1 VGLHDVAT
9 VAGVTEACRYNDHS
23 MCTNPSCG
31 CDCHKKASIEANQPV
46 TEHGPEKAC
55 PKCGSKR
62 PFNETYC
69 RVDGERLASLLCGV
83 CGAGMNP
90 EDNFC
95 YSCGGPKGA
104 VGQAKVVTV
113 PEVEVPVAGYEQQ
126 VLRGLQ
132 EELGNVA
139 TETVHQERKEVVSSQ
154 VVERPMGT
162 QGTFKLVS
170 APNPNKIRGPVT
182 TGDPRK
188 VIQQST
194 RQAIRLPIKPA

>member
-1 VGLHDVAT
+1 MGLHDVAT

-46 TEHGPEKAC
+46 TEQGPEKAC

-62 PFNETYC
+62 PSNETYC

-95 YSCGGPKGA
+95 YSCGGPKGIEG
-104 VGQAKVVTV
+104 VSGTFKPPQVVTV
-113 PEVEVPVAGYEQQ
+113 PQVEESTVGYEAQ

-132 EELGNVA
+132 EELGGA
-139 TETVHQERKEVVSSQ
+139 TEGNTQ
-154 VVERPMGT
+154 VVDQKVLERPMGT
-162 QGTFKLVS
+162 QGSFTLVS
-170 APNPNKIRGPVT
+170 APNPNKIRTPV
-182 TGDPRK
+182 GQP
-188 VIQQST
+188 
-194 RQAIRLPIKPA
+194 RQAIRLPVKPS

>member
-31 CDCHKKASIEANQPV
+31 CDCHKKASIEASQPIV
-46 TEHGPEKAC
+46 EQGPEKAC

-69 RVDGERLASLLCGV
+69 RIDGERLASLLCGV

-90 EDNFC
+90 EDNYC

-113 PEVEVPVAGYEQQ
+113 PEVEIPVAGYEAQ

-132 EELGNVA
+132 EELGNVQQPMDNQ
-139 TETVHQERKEVVSSQ
+139 T
-154 VVERPMGT
+154 VVETPAGPGT
-162 QGTFKLVS
+162 SFKLVS
-170 APNPNKIRGPVT
+170 APNPNKLRTPKPPVSAGT
-182 TGDPRK
+182 TP
-188 VIQQST
+188 V
-194 RQAIRLPIKPA
+194 RQVRLPVKPS